1 MGLFFGTDGL
11 RGKVNEDLTFDVAYK
26 VGNALSILKEK
37 PTVLIGGDTR
47 VSRSYLTAGLAG
59 GAMSGGANVIDAG
72 VVPTA
77 GVAYLTRLIGADYGV
92 VISASHNGGEYNGI
106 KVFDKNGYKLGDK
119 EEERIERCFIHDKT
133 NDFPLIGTYRQ
144 DLTLIK
150 KYREFLLSAVVRPFT
165 GKIVVLD
172 CAFGAAH
179 RIAPEV
185 FRRAGASVIAAN
197 CVNDGLSI
205 NKNCGA
211 VYPQNLARKV
221 LRYKADMGFAFD
233 GDADRVIAVDE
244 RGDVIDG
251 DMLLCALAKYF
262 KKRNLLRGDAVVG
275 TSHTNMAIE
284 DELKAEGI
292 DMIRTDIGDK
302 YVLAKMREKGYSLG
316 GEQSGHIILKDYATT
331 GDGILTAIAV
341 TNMLLQQD
349 VTLSQGAKIALYPQ
363 VNKNVTV
370 GDKFRVINNAELG
383 RQVAKYAAA
392 LDGKGRLMIRASGTE
407 PKIRVMVESKDEA
420 LNRSIA
426 DTIAQ
431 TIEKINRE
439 E

>member
-1 MGLFFGTDGL
+1 
-11 RGKVNEDLTFDVAYK
+11 
-26 VGNALSILKEK
+26 
-37 PTVLIGGDTR
+37 
-47 VSRSYLTAGLAG
+47 
-59 GAMSGGANVIDAG
+59 
-72 VVPTA
+72 
-77 GVAYLTRLIGADYGV
+77 
-92 VISASHNGGEYNGI
+92 
-106 KVFDKNGYKLGDK
+106 
-119 EEERIERCFIHDKT
+119 
-133 NDFPLIGTYRQ
+133 
-144 DLTLIK
+144 
-150 KYREFLLSAVVRPFT
+150 
-165 GKIVVLD
+165 
-172 CAFGAAH
+172 
-179 RIAPEV
+179 
-185 FRRAGASVIAAN
+185 
-197 CVNDGLSI
+197 
-205 NKNCGA
+205 
-211 VYPQNLARKV
+211 
-221 LRYKADMGFAFD
+221 MGFAFD
-233 GDADRVIAVDE
+233 CDADRVIAVDE

-262 KKRNLLRGDAVVG
+262 KKQNLLRGNAVVG

-292 DMIRTDIGDK
+292 DVIRTDIGDK
-302 YVLAKMREKGYSLG
+302 YVLAKLREKGYSIG

-341 TNMLLQQD
+341 TNMLLRQNQ
-349 VTLSQGAKIALYPQ
+349 TLSQGAKIALYPQ

-370 GDKFRVINNAELG
+370 GDKFRVINNEELG